1 MRGGGYG
8 REESSHIFIV
18 KTWQVWEGHSAMNSC
33 SNQVMVH
40 VVCSSDVSEGE
51 THSNQGA
58 ANGRVD
64 VGHRL
69 HQIVIQ

>member
-1 MRGGGYG
+1 
-8 REESSHIFIV
+8 
-18 KTWQVWEGHSAMNSC
+18 MNSC